1 MHWLA
6 WLFPTPYQIAQRSFA
21 KRIAAARAKHQPI
34 KHIQK
39 EQREWLNNALA
50 GGTQKGTSKSSRTAE
65 KG

>member
-1 MHWLA
+1 MRLFA

-21 KRIAAARAKHQPI
+21 KRIATARAKHHPI
-34 KHIQK
+34 RHIQK

-50 GGTQKGTSKSSRTAE
+50 GGTQKGISKSSRTAE